1 MNYRRNELD
10 SVSCMRLI
18 AAIEVFQKYIAVNT
32 AERNLNCQLLHFDM
46 LSPLRSAPNIL
57 LVVETRR

>member
-10 SVSCMRLI
+10 SVSCMRLT

-32 AERNLNCQLLHFDM
+32 TERNLNCQLLHFDM
-46 LSPLRSAPNIL
+46 LISFKKCSKYLAGS
-57 LVVETRR
+57 